1 VKLLPLCNCLQP
13 GAKEGLGRLKQTM
26 AEKVYKST
34 KTEPIGKS
42 LSRGHNMPA
51 KTTAKVSAAQC
62 KNTCT
67 VCCCLCCC
75 QVCCRTAVAL
85 ASVVQEHATAT
96 VPRCSCLYS

>member
-1 VKLLPLCNCLQP
+1 MQLLQP

-51 KTTAKVSAAQC
+51 KTTAQVSAAQY
-62 KNTCT
+62 NTCT
-67 VCCCLCCC
+67 VCC
-75 QVCCRTAVAL
+75 Q
-85 ASVVQEHATAT
+85 
-96 VPRCSCLYS
+96 